1 MAIRYERYERRPSV
15 TGSNFRSMETAG
27 SLDTQLLATTGL
39 QAFWDFHPDRITAG
53 TNQSIANRVNGGTAL
68 VEDTSYSNLVVD
80 RDEAPPGGTMIRH
93 GKFAAD
99 TVLTMTGFPSAA
111 NSVWTLAGCF
121 KMDEPTALGAITQY
135 MIQGPNGSTSN
146 HWLYLSTTLLTHRI
160 GTAGSYLDIYD
171 RHAIGVWNFF
181 FAMYNNTSKASRI
194 VCNGTA
200 PPASGI
206 ATGSTQSALQAALQ
220 VGGNASAMSLAFKG
234 KLGPLLLWSGTSD
247 ATGNLFDASRA
258 ADLSLA
264 AKFFRAQIGRLS
276 L

>member
-1 MAIRYERYERRPSV
+1 MATRYERYERRPSA
-15 TGSNFRSMETAG
+15 TGANFRTMQTAG
-27 SLDTQLLATTGL
+27 SLDTQILATTGL
-39 QAFWDFHPDRITAG
+39 QAFWDFHPDRVTAG
-53 TNQSIANRVNGGTAL
+53 TDQSIANRVGGGAAL
-68 VEDTSYSNLVVD
+68 IENASYSALAVG

-93 GKFAAD
+93 AKFGAD
-99 TVLTMTGFPSAA
+99 TVLTMTGFPSAS

-135 MIQGPNGSTSN
+135 LVQGPNGSTNN

-171 RHAIGVWNFF
+171 RHAMGAWNFF
-181 FAMYNNTSKASRI
+181 LCMYNNTSKASRI
-194 VCNGTA
+194 VCNGTT

-206 ATGSTQSALQAALQ
+206 ATGTTQSALQAALQ

-234 KLGPLLLWSGTSD
+234 KLGPLLLWSGTTD
-247 ATGNLFDASRA
+247 AAGNLFDASRA
-258 ADLSLA
+258 SDLALVG
-264 AKFFRAQIGRLS
+264 KFLRAQIGRLS